1 MMSENLDRLIKIEED
16 ACSLGF
22 EWPDVT
28 SILEQIVSECDEV
41 KDALQNNESKE
52 RIQEEIGDLLHASI
66 SLCLFAGFNPEDTL
80 SKVACKI
87 ENRMDLI
94 KIAAKQRG
102 LDSLKGQTTE
112 FMLELWDEAKK
123 ASK

>member
-1 MMSENLDRLIKIEED
+1 MSENLDRLIKIEED
-16 ACSLGF
+16 ACSFGF
-22 EWPDVT
+22 EWPDVA

-66 SLCLFAGFNPEDTL
+66 SLCLFVGFNPEDTL
-80 SKVACKI
+80 SKVAYKI